1 MPVGSPAVVLFD
13 IDGTLL
19 RRSGPHHRH
28 ALVEAVRRVT
38 GLHAPLDHIPLQG
51 MLDRAI
57 LHTMLEDVGVSRA
70 RILRLM
76 PSLVH
81 HAQRV
86 YLAQK
91 PPALHDKVCPGAR
104 TALRRLTR
112 IGVPMGLV
120 TGNLSRIG
128 WAKLERAGLREFFR
142 FGAFA
147 EMAHDRA
154 GLVRLA
160 MAHAR
165 RRGWLRNGAAVWLV
179 GDHQNDIEAA
189 RANRIRILSVATGV
203 QPRQE
208 LEAHKPDLLFDDLR
222 SFEPGVLWSNS

>member
-19 RRSGPHHRH
+19 RRSGPHHRE
-28 ALVEAVRRVT
+28 ALVEAVRRVA
-38 GLHAPLDHIPLQG
+38 GVHAPLDHIPLQG
-51 MLDRAI
+51 MLDRTI
-57 LHTMLEDVGVSRA
+57 LHTMLEDVGMSRE
-70 RILRLM
+70 RIRRMM
-76 PSLVH
+76 PALVH

-86 YLAQK
+86 YLKQR

-104 TALRRLTR
+104 TALRRLGR
-112 IGVPMGLV
+112 RGIPLGLV

-128 WAKLERAGLREFFR
+128 WAKLERAGLRQFFR

-160 MAHAR
+160 LAHAR
-165 RRGWLRNGAAVWLV
+165 RRRWLAGETSVWLV
-179 GDHQNDIEAA
+179 GDHRNDIEAA

-203 QPRQE
+203 QPRHE
-208 LEAHKPDLLFDDLR
+208 LEACQPDLLLDDL
-222 SFEPGVLWSNS
+222 SAFEPEVLWNK